1 MAGPKGEILVQVE
14 HKEQTLELSPEQ
26 VTGFMLERMRD
37 TAYIQN
43 ASALS
48 RPRLRSAPLP
58 ELMSPHERASCR
70 MALAGTVNTR

>member
-37 TAYIQN
+37 TASG
-43 ASALS
+43 AHA
-48 RPRLRSAPLP
+48 
-58 ELMSPHERASCR
+58 RAR
-70 MALAGTVNTR
+70 AHRTARTAVLGP